1 MKKSILLL
9 LLCNVVAIKAAGCS
23 EEDAFELLKEESL
36 KALIC
41 LNNGDDKAACAE
53 NFSCNTGIKLKKFK
67 PLIHDIRSD
76 HLGANFPADDFLIIG
91 EQPEWGDTFSLQT
104 VLDMNDLDAMENR
117 YPRYLR
123 LICEIIGATQK
134 D

>member
-23 EEDAFELLKEESL
+23 KEDAFELLKGESL
-36 KALIC
+36 SALIC

-53 NFSCNTGIKLKKFK
+53 SFSYNTGIKLKKFK
-67 PLIHDIRSD
+67 PLIHNIRSD
-76 HLGANFPADDFLIIG
+76 HLGASFSADDFIMTG
-91 EQPEWGDTFSLQT
+91 ERRDDTFSLQT
-104 VLDMNDLDAMENR
+104 ILDMNDLDAMESR

-123 LICEIIGATQK
+123 LIELIVATQK

>member
-1 MKKSILLL
+1 MKKSTLLL

-23 EEDAFELLKEESL
+23 KEDAFELLKEESL
-36 KALIC
+36 SALIC

-53 NFSCNTGIKLKKFK
+53 NFSYNTGIELKKFK
-67 PLIHDIRSD
+67 PLIHDIQSD
-76 HLGANFPADDFLIIG
+76 HLGASFPADDFLITG
-91 EQPEWGDTFSLQT
+91 ERWNDTFSLQT
-104 VLDMNDLDAMENR
+104 ILDMNDLDAMENR

-123 LICEIIGATQK
+123 LINMIVITQK